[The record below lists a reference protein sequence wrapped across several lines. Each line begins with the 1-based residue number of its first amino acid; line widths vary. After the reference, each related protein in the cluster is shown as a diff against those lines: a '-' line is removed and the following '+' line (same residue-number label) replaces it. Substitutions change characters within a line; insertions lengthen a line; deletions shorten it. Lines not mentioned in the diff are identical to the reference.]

1 MINVLCLH
9 GCCQSEEVFRS
20 YLKNMMRICKKEMN
34 FFFME
39 GRFDHPDGG
48 KTWYPK
54 PLVVKDIGNIE
65 YTPGLVGD
73 TLDLVHEFIIAND
86 IAVLL
91 GFSQGGNVIDAYLNY
106 KHPENGPITKAVT
119 RIHIIDV
126 TKIISIELSCISKP
140 SKGWRITSIQ

>member
-65 YTPGLVGD
+65 YTPELVGD
-73 TLDLVHEFIIAND
+73 TLDLVHDFIITNN
-86 IAVLL
+86 ITVLL
-91 GFSQGGNVIDAYLNY
+91 GFSQGGNLVDTYLNY
-106 KHPENGPITKAVT
+106 KHPDNKPIVKAV
-119 RIHIIDV
+119 ILSGYELIDKNR
-126 TKIISIELSCISKP
+126 KILVFLYLTYLVK
-140 SKGWRITSIQ
+140 